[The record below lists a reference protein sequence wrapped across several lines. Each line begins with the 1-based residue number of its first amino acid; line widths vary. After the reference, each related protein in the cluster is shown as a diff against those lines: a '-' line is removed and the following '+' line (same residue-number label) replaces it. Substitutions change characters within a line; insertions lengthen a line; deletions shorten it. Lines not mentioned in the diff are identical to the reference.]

1 MSAATRYLLYLLTLC
16 VVGFALY
23 AGLADL
29 PPPTR
34 AVEVPVEVAPD
45 GGAGNDG

>member
-1 MSAATRYLLYLLTLC
+1 MSAAARYVLYLLL
-16 VVGFALY
+16 VAAAGFALY

-34 AVEVPVEVAPD
+34 SMEVPAQTAPA
-45 GGAGNDG
+45 GGGGG